1 MTAFQSLYPSDFG
14 KRSAVSFSLCV
25 CACVRVCVF
34 SSCSHEYRNYPLSE
48 TKRRHLLNF
57 HARFLH
63 PICIC
68 PCFFFFLFLSRSAHS
83 APTDSELEEGKG
95 QRRTVEHFSVENQTY
110 LPRKPAFPR
119 FQLQYLLLHSSV
131 EASLHTVLPKP
142 HPVLIHAQDFS
153 ADSELLLGFS
163 SGDVLLFP
171 EPHKSTTSQ
180 LQYHCIISRVLA
192 FIFLSVCVCA

>member
-1 MTAFQSLYPSDFG
+1 
-14 KRSAVSFSLCV
+14 
-25 CACVRVCVF
+25 
-34 SSCSHEYRNYPLSE
+34 
-48 TKRRHLLNF
+48 
-57 HARFLH
+57 
-63 PICIC
+63 
-68 PCFFFFLFLSRSAHS
+68 
-83 APTDSELEEGKG
+83 
-95 QRRTVEHFSVENQTY
+95 
-110 LPRKPAFPR
+110 
-119 FQLQYLLLHSSV
+119 V

-192 FIFLSVCVCA
+192 FIFLSVCVCVCA